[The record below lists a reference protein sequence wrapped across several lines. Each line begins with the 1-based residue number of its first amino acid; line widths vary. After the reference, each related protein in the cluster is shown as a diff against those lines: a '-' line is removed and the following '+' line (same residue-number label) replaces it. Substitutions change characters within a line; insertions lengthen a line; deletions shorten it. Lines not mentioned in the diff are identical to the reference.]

1 MGINIGLDIGAIS
14 LKLAALGKPAD
25 RATLEALCAAHPE
38 FRLTALGRAALVLSD
53 YRRISGSPIQST
65 YDLLR
70 ELYEC
75 SGGPRGRH
83 AGDGQRQPDDRQGAR
98 ACSSRTNSRRSRG

>member
-25 RATLEALCAAHPE
+25 RPSLESVCVAHPE
-38 FRLTALGRAALVLSD
+38 FRLISLDDRPLLLSD

-70 ELYEC
+70 ELYEIIPEDRVE
-75 SGGPRGRH
+75 GMRVTGKAAGRLPR
-83 AGDGQRQPDDRQGAR
+83 
-98 ACSSRTNSRRSRG
+98 SSVFSSKTNLRRSPA